1 MHGKISPAACLY
13 NLLFFFFNFTFHYHS
28 DADHGRASEDWLW
41 QVHFAI
47 IYKDLYFI

>member
-1 MHGKISPAACLY
+1 MAKSVLQPVFITCF
-13 NLLFFFFNFTFHYHS
+13 FFFFNFTFHYHS

-47 IYKDLYFI
+47 IYNDLYFI